1 MACPESGKASISGCS
16 PQDLLDTL
24 NELLE
29 AERAGARVT
38 FLTAAHAP
46 ESAKVLIHAI
56 HHDEARWCDMLVR
69 AVRRLQGAP
78 SQTTGAF
85 CAKAMAIEDLP
96 SRLAYLNRGQ
106 QWVIRKLQ
114 MLLPTVSDVALR
126 ADLAAM
132 LASHQANV
140 RRVTAHLTAEASHPA
155 GPSCE

>member
-1 MACPESGKASISGCS
+1 MGYYESGKTSMRA
-16 PQDLLDTL
+16 QDLLDAL

-69 AVRRLQGAP
+69 AIQRLQGTP

-96 SRLAYLNRGQ
+96 SRLAFLNLGQ
-106 QWVIRKLQ
+106 QWVIRKVRK
-114 MLLPTVSDVALR
+114 LLPGLSDEALR

-132 LASHQANV
+132 LASHEANV
-140 RRVTAHLTAEASHPA
+140 ERLAAQLTAKASHPA
-155 GPSCE
+155 GSLRE